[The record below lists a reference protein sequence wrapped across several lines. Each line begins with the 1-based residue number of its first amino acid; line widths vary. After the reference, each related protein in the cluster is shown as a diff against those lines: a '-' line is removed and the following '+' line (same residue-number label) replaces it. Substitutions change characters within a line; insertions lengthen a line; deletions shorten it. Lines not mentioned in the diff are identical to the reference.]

1 MLLLMRNINAIG
13 RRVRVPPKHPQEPHR
28 QVLGFVPRNEEK
40 RESAW
45 RDVEIIVS
53 KNAERRR
60 LDQIDKILAFFK
72 QKYLKSYDLTRKI
85 AGL

>member
-1 MLLLMRNINAIG
+1 MAS
-13 RRVRVPPKHPQEPHR
+13 
-28 QVLGFVPRNEEK
+28 RNEEK

-60 LDQIDKILAFFK
+60 LDQIDKILAFFRD
-72 QKYLKSYDLTRKI
+72 KYLKSYDLTRKI
-85 AGL
+85 AGLEIMPSLINGLKNCP